1 MAAPRISPIAV
12 YEPLAWQ
19 QKPLRDKSS
28 TLLLTGSAGGG
39 KSVLAYQ
46 KIHAYCLHYDG
57 AMGLALRKVKASMT
71 NSTVLNLE
79 RTIIGRDPNVRHYP
93 SKGRFEYKNG
103 SILAYAGME
112 DEEARERIKSIGEQG
127 ALDIVVMEEGTEF
140 EEEDYNM
147 LISRMRG
154 TAVERYLF
162 SQYLKA
168 LPAGR
173 AAWRSTYARAWFYP
187 YLLEYGTRP
196 KAAQRELVYQHARQL
211 GWRQII
217 VATNPDSPMHW
228 IYRRLIQNKEAT
240 VYMSAARDNK
250 HNPIGY
256 DDSLE
261 LLTGVDHDRLV
272 KGLWVQATGIIFDTF
287 DLNESV
293 TNDADYVPDGGP
305 IFWAVD
311 DGYAGERDKITG
323 LYTATSHP
331 RVFLIIQQRP
341 DGGFNIIN
349 EHHTILTE
357 ADDQL
362 AEVMALPY
370 PMPDY
375 AAIDKSAAQL
385 KGKLFNKGIYTRN
398 SPASVEESI
407 KEFRSALA
415 RDKNGWRKF
424 LIHPRCKLLI
434 SEFGHYRR
442 DANGKPIKQFDHA
455 LDAGRYFAWTQ
466 RNQ

>member
-1 MAAPRISPIAV
+1 MAAPRITPIAV
-12 YEPLAWQ
+12 YEPLGWQ
-19 QKPLRDKSS
+19 QKPLRDKAP
-28 TLLLTGSAGGG
+28 TLLVTGSAGGG
-39 KSVLAYQ
+39 KSVLLYQ
-46 KIHAYCLHYDG
+46 KLHAFCLHYEG
-57 AMGLALRKVKASMT
+57 AAGLALRKVKASMT

-93 SKGRFEYKNG
+93 SKSRFEYRNG

-127 ALDIVVMEEGTEF
+127 GLDIVGMEEGSEF
-140 EEEDYNM
+140 EEEDYNI
-147 LISRMRG
+147 LLSRMRG
-154 TAVERYLF
+154 TAVERHLF
-162 SQYLKA
+162 RQYLSM
-168 LPAGR
+168 LQAGR
-173 AAWRSTYARAWFYP
+173 ATWRRLYASAWCYP
-187 YLLEYGTRP
+187 YLLEYGP
-196 KAAQRELVYQHARQL
+196 KPSAAQRELVYQAARQA
-211 GWRQII
+211 GWQQII

-228 IYRRLIQNKEAT
+228 IYRRLIQNNEAA
-240 VYMSAARDNK
+240 VYMSRASDNR
-250 HNPIGY
+250 HNPLQY
-256 DDSLE
+256 NASLE
-261 LLTGVDHDRLV
+261 KLTGVDHDRLV

-293 TNDADYVPDGGP
+293 TSAADYVPGGGP

-311 DGYAGERDKITG
+311 DGYAGERDPITG

-331 RVFLIIQQRP
+331 RVFLIIQQRS
-341 DGGFNIIN
+341 DGGFNIID

-357 ADDQL
+357 ADQQL
-362 AEVMALPY
+362 ADVMALPY
-370 PMPDY
+370 PLPDY
-375 AAIDKSAAQL
+375 AAVDKSAAQL

-398 SPASVEESI
+398 SPPSVEESI

-415 RDKNGWRKF
+415 KDANGWRKF
-424 LIHPRCKLLI
+424 LINPRCKLLI

-466 RNQ
+466 RAQ